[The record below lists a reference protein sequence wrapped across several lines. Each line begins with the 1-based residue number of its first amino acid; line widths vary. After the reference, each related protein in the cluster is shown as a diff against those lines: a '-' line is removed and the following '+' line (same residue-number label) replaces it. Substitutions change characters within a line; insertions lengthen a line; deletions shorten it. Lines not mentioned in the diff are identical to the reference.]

1 MSETSEGR
9 GFKPRSRHHDLC
21 QQRIIQ
27 NEIWL
32 KIDRDKVKDI
42 ILDRPVG
49 PIGRMPLARY
59 ESIDSSLKDRILD
72 VSKQDFATHGYEG
85 ASYNQIIQKIG
96 ISKGSMYYY
105 FENKEDL
112 FITCFLDA
120 FTNAT
125 VGFDYASFSFED
137 DEQAYWNSIKKIS
150 SKQWNDVLQHP
161 LLMSLMRQ
169 LVSLG
174 TDHSIFRKL
183 NSLCEG
189 LSEYGDLMSILEYGV
204 QIGAIRNDVPLN
216 VLIRMNT
223 EYEVWLIQEL
233 QEERLDKEQVV
244 DKFFEMFRRLFEM
257 RR

>member
-1 MSETSEGR
+1 
-9 GFKPRSRHHDLC
+9 
-21 QQRIIQ
+21 
-27 NEIWL
+27 
-32 KIDRDKVKDI
+32 
-42 ILDRPVG
+42 
-49 PIGRMPLARY
+49 MPLARY
-59 ESIDSSLKDRILD
+59 ESIDETLKARILD
-72 VSKQDFATHGYEG
+72 VSKQEFATHGYEN
-85 ASYNQIIQKIG
+85 ASYNKIIQKIG

-120 FTNAT
+120 IAHAT
-125 VGFDYASFSFED
+125 GSFGFDYASFSFED

-174 TDHSIFRKL
+174 TDHPIFRKL
-183 NSLCEG
+183 NAECEG
-189 LSEYGDLMSILEYGV
+189 LSEYGDLMSILEHGV
-204 QIGAIRNDVPLN
+204 QIGAIRDDVPLN

-223 EYEVWLIQEL
+223 EYEVWLLKEMQEK
-233 QEERLDKEQVV
+233 RLNEQQVV
-244 DKFFEMFRRLFEM
+244 DKFFEMFKQLFET